1 MKKRTPRKKHIRQQK
16 PTRAVRKR
24 TNPLRTRQ
32 AKAKKTAQPTPA
44 PKTETDTWVTRLNQQ
59 KKERA
64 AMIAADPEKA
74 LTTARELFDAGAQLL
89 FDLVEKKT
97 LYREYRDR
105 PGLPDGDRD
114 AATECL
120 ASRFGTLSRQ
130 VAKYALAGHRD
141 VPLAVWSA
149 AQLLTET
156 IHDLAFNKD
165 RARELEVFARR
176 SLFLPSLRAIPATFT
191 HDFQAVAG
199 NLHLSEDCLCHMAGR
214 AAHKLDAPITRLI
227 AERVEIIGHLHDV
240 VMIGHDR
247 YALTCALLEDADYMK
262 RAKPNA
268 IAYVRSVA
276 AKPVEDF
283 LINDAFCRPEHLH
296 YADLPELTK
305 DTADE
310 WWRMAVR
317 DQVTRVFAK
326 MEGTPLY
333 GLLKG
338 NKPHEKLDDLRRR
351 GKNALRSLA
360 RPTPQNPHPS

>member
-1 MKKRTPRKKHIRQQK
+1 
-16 PTRAVRKR
+16 
-24 TNPLRTRQ
+24 
-32 AKAKKTAQPTPA
+32 
-44 PKTETDTWVTRLNQQ
+44 
-59 KKERA
+59 
-64 AMIAADPEKA
+64 MIAADPEKA
-74 LTTARELFDAGAQLL
+74 LSTARELFDAGTQLL
-89 FDLVEKKT
+89 FDLVEKKA
-97 LYREYRDR
+97 LYREYRDI

-130 VAKYALAGHRD
+130 VAKYARAGHRD
-141 VPLAVWSA
+141 VTLAVWSA
-149 AQLLTET
+149 AHVLTET
-156 IHDLAFNKD
+156 IHDMALNKE

-191 HDFQAVAG
+191 HDFQVVAG
-199 NLHLSEDCLCHMAGR
+199 NLHLSENCLCHMAGR

-227 AERVEIIGHLHDV
+227 AERVEIIGHLRDV
-240 VMIGHDR
+240 VMMTHDR

-262 RAKPNA
+262 RAPPHA
-268 IAYVRSVA
+268 IEHVRSVA

-283 LINDAFCRPEHLH
+283 LVNDGFCRPEHLH

-317 DQVTRVFAK
+317 DQVTRLFAD
-326 MEGTPLY
+326 MEGTHLY
-333 GLLKG
+333 RLLKG

-351 GKNALRSLA
+351 GKSALRSLA